1 MTTVEGDRWMWN
13 CRLLVQHLCCYC
25 EHEHGPVP
33 RGFLSNCNMA
43 LALGATAGHSRP
55 LGIIAR
61 TQFSLSL
68 HFSKLGREV
77 SRICFKMVQERKL
90 PFLRLS

>member
-1 MTTVEGDRWMWN
+1 VASRKRNRCEGRDHSGRGQRMWN
-13 CRLLVQHLCCYC
+13 SGCSFGTFVVTVNVNMGQYQ
-25 EHEHGPVP
+25 ES
-33 RGFLSNCNMA
+33 LSCNMA
-43 LALGATAGHSRP
+43 LVPRGKSHSRP

-77 SRICFKMVQERKL
+77 SF
-90 PFLRLS
+90 